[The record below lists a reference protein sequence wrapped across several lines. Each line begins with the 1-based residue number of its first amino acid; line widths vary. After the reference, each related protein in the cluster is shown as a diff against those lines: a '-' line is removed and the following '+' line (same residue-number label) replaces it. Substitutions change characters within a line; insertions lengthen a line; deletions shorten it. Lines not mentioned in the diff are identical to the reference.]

1 MEDLFKILVEGFIE
15 FIKWFF
21 GQLLIEI
28 IFYGIGRITLLML
41 TLGRYPRGKEAY
53 NDTDTITLVGLAV
66 SAILFFVLYKYIF

>member
-28 IFYGIGRITLLML
+28 IFYGIGRITLLVL

-53 NDTDTITLVGLAV
+53 DDEAIITV
-66 SAILFFVLYKYIF
+66 LFFALYKYIF